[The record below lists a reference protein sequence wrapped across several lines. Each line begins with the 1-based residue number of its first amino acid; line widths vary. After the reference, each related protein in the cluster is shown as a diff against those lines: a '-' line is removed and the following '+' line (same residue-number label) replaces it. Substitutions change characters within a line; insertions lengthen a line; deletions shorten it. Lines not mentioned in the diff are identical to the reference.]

1 MAPIT
6 AASMSPMQATA
17 YGMKV
22 SERSIFHW
30 GENLVK

>member
-1 MAPIT
+1 
-6 AASMSPMQATA
+6 MSPMQATA